1 MLENIALIK
10 EVHHLLPTPKAQ
22 AEAKEL
28 LATIDLE
35 HIGRNRLNQCSSLE
49 IFYVMF
55 VRAMMTDEEN
65 IFIVTPFFLIK
76 KLAEVESVLEKIAHI
91 NHSAKNIIILDTLVN
106 QSHYKGELCN
116 IIK

>member
-10 EVHHLLPTPKAQ
+10 EVHLLLPTSEAQ

-28 LATIDLE
+28 LERINLGD
-35 HIGRNRLNQCSSLE
+35 IGRKRLNQCSSLE
-49 IFYVMF
+49 VFYVMF
-55 VRAMMTDEEN
+55 IRAMMTSDEN
-65 IFIVTPFFLIK
+65 ISIVTPFFLIK
-76 KLAEVESVLEKIAHI
+76 KLSEIDIVLENISII
-91 NHSAKNIIILDTLVN
+91 NNNLKKIIILDTLAN